1 MNFKIRKNRTILLQ
15 IIIAI
20 TFCTVITTTLVSV
33 IITNQSIIKIKEMA
47 VAQFKNSS
55 DHILTMYLRG
65 EEDVLYNELN
75 ELGIELV
82 QISRKDLEG
91 EKEVL
96 FQSVSVKEDIIYD
109 NYELT
114 DEKGICVYRDS
125 NDMVHGVNRKHYGDY
140 TYTIDGII
148 INYTHETFNMYL
160 NLMMLII
167 ISFVFVL
174 YVAFNVSDRITKPLE
189 KLTVYIT
196 NIADGDFDVIISDD
210 LYNYTNEIGVLAVS
224 IEIMRKRLMDYF
236 NEIKE
241 SNLNLENKI
250 QLRTSELEALNEELK
265 VYIKEL
271 KETQGKLIESQ
282 KQLAITNLVRGVAHK
297 LNTPI
302 GIAYTTVT
310 YLAKVLENANNMPNS
325 VKESI
330 TILQSSIEESINTI
344 KMFKQISTDENDSR
358 LEYIDMGEHI
368 KECIEI
374 LKIDKANAMIDFHC
388 EIEEGV
394 LYNTYPSIVFQ
405 VINRI
410 VSNARDHAFNL
421 MEYGV
426 VNIKFFKT
434 QQYLELIISDNGKG
448 ISDEALLH
456 IFEPFYSTKFGTLN
470 TGLGLSI
477 VYNLV
482 KNKLGGNIECR
493 QLLNGVE
500 FRIQLPC
507 DEVMML

>member
-1 MNFKIRKNRTILLQ
+1 MNFKLRKNRTILLQ

-20 TFCTVITTTLVSV
+20 TFCTIITTIIVSA
-33 IITNQSIIKIKEMA
+33 IITNQSVIKIREMS
-47 VAQFKNSS
+47 VAQFKSASNHVLS
-55 DHILTMYLRG
+55 MYLKG
-65 EEDVLYNELN
+65 EEDSLYQDLN

-82 QISRKDLEG
+82 QISRKNLEG

-96 FQSVSVKEDIIYD
+96 YQSVSVKEDIIYD
-109 NYELT
+109 NYEFLDT
-114 DEKGICVYRDS
+114 SGISIYIDS
-125 NDMVHGVNRKHYGDY
+125 NNLVHGVYRKHYGDY

-148 INYTHETFNMYL
+148 INYTHDVFNMYL
-160 NLMMLII
+160 NLIMLII

-174 YVAFNVSDRITKPLE
+174 FVAFNVSDRITKPLE

-196 NIADGDFDVIISDD
+196 NIADGDFEVMISEE
-210 LYNYTNEIGVLAVS
+210 LYKYTNEIGVLAVS

-241 SNLNLENKI
+241 VNLNLENKV
-250 QLRTSELEALNEELK
+250 QLRTSELEALNNELK

-302 GIAYTTVT
+302 GVAYTTVT
-310 YLAKVLENANNMPNS
+310 YLSKVLENYNNLPTS

-344 KMFKQISTDENDSR
+344 KMFKQISTDESESR
-358 LEYIDMGEHI
+358 LEFIDMGEHI
-368 KECIEI
+368 KECVEI

-394 LYNTYPSIVFQ
+394 LYNTYPAIIFQ